1 MHMPTHTHMRV
12 HSGRLFAHFLLIL
25 ARVCRRALVARARSA
40 LSLLAMAGARA
51 SKPAS
56 KPASKSSVTKTIVKP
71 AAKKPAAKKAATAKK
86 PAAKKPAAAKN
97 PAAAKKVAASP
108 GLKKKAAA
116 PSSASPGKKML
127 YAPESGSDVDIAAR
141 VKAAIA
147 ILNDKPGSALKT
159 QAAVVVLEGVLK
171 VML

>member
-1 MHMPTHTHMRV
+1 MTRPHAATVSWPPIR
-12 HSGRLFAHFLLIL
+12 RKRRFEAFARYPPIL
-25 ARVCRRALVARARSA
+25 ARVALAPRF
-40 LSLLAMAGARA
+40 SLLALALTM
-51 SKPAS
+51 
-56 KPASKSSVTKTIVKP
+56 VTKTIVKS

-86 PAAKKPAAAKN
+86 PAAKKAATAKK
-97 PAAAKKVAASP
+97 PAAAKKAAAKKP
-108 GLKKKAAA
+108 AAAKKAAA
-116 PSSASPGKKML
+116 SLGGKKML

>member
-1 MHMPTHTHMRV
+1 M
-12 HSGRLFAHFLLIL
+12 
-25 ARVCRRALVARARSA
+25 
-40 LSLLAMAGARA
+40 
-51 SKPAS
+51 
-56 KPASKSSVTKTIVKP
+56 VTKTIVKS

-86 PAAKKPAAAKN
+86 PAAKKPATAKKPAAKKAATAKK
-97 PAAAKKVAASP
+97 PAAAKKAAAKKP
-108 GLKKKAAA
+108 AAAKKAAA
-116 PSSASPGKKML
+116 SLGGKKML

>member
-1 MHMPTHTHMRV
+1 MAAHPEKTRIEA
-12 HSGRLFAHFLLIL
+12 FARYPPIL
-25 ARVCRRALVARARSA
+25 ARVALAPRF
-40 LSLLAMAGARA
+40 SLLALALTM
-51 SKPAS
+51 
-56 KPASKSSVTKTIVKP
+56 VTKTIVKS

-86 PAAKKPAAAKN
+86 PAAKKPATAKKPAAKKAATAKK
-97 PAAAKKVAASP
+97 PAAAKKAAAKKP
-108 GLKKKAAA
+108 AAAKKAAA
-116 PSSASPGKKML
+116 SLGGKKML

>member
-1 MHMPTHTHMRV
+1 M
-12 HSGRLFAHFLLIL
+12 
-25 ARVCRRALVARARSA
+25 
-40 LSLLAMAGARA
+40 
-51 SKPAS
+51 
-56 KPASKSSVTKTIVKP
+56 VTKTIVKS

-86 PAAKKPAAAKN
+86 PAAKKAATAKK
-97 PAAAKKVAASP
+97 PAAAKKAAAKKP
-108 GLKKKAAA
+108 AAAKKAAA
-116 PSSASPGKKML
+116 SLGGKKML